1 MKHLSRWAF
10 ALIVLINLLTAAGF
24 TQSAGT
30 GAISGT
36 ITDASGAVVPDATIK
51 AIDVATG
58 EVRSVVSASNGTYL
72 VPLLNPGTY
81 RVQVNKTGFKQMLSA
96 TFPVHVTET
105 AGVNLQLEV
114 GSTSETVTV
123 TGVQKLLKTED
134 ATLGQVVDQKEME
147 SLPLVTRNYTQILGL
162 SAGVSA
168 EVFNAAEIGRG
179 GLNDG
184 ISSGGSNW
192 VDNNY
197 QMNGVEI
204 NDREASGY
212 YSGGTA
218 IPNPDSIQEFKVQ
231 TSQYDASS
239 GRNSG
244 ANVDVVTKG
253 GTNQWHG
260 SAWEYF
266 RNEDMNANTFFNN
279 ETGQPRGRL
288 RQNQFGFALGGP
300 IRKDK
305 LLFFTSYQGTRQQ
318 NGVDTNCSSSAI
330 LPLLTGD
337 RSDTGLEAAVGAG
350 TVWNGVDFL
359 GVPVALTGVSSQ
371 ALALFQYKL
380 PNGQY
385 LIPNPQIIKN
395 VTIVNPLTG
404 APSTGPAGFSSFSQ
418 PCTYNE
424 DQFITNLDWLQSQ
437 KSSFQGRFFFSNSN
451 SVETLTNA
459 GASTPVLPGSP
470 QTNPLNYRN
479 FSLSHTYIFTN
490 HLVNQAEIAF
500 HRTYATATPQPA
512 FTWSDLGV
520 TAPSFDNA
528 DPYLEVF
535 GGMIAGGGQI
545 VGFVQNTFIG
555 QDTLSWTHGRQNIRI
570 GASVDRG
577 QINDTGFTLQSEAIF
592 LDFPSLLQGPLPPSL
607 GGGPLPLTPYETAD
621 LPGLTA
627 RGWRTWTIGGF
638 VQDDIKLTSRLTV
651 NVGLRY
657 ERLGDPGDHLGR
669 NSTIDPSLL
678 NPNPPAA
685 GSLAGFVVSSN
696 YPGTPPAGVVS
707 SGNSFGIK
715 GEGQNTI
722 NPRIGFAWALPNSDR
737 AVLRGGYG
745 VYHQT
750 ITGQPFFQEIAD
762 QPFAVERITVN
773 PPGGFASPFQGD
785 PGAFPQ
791 WIPYIPTTN
800 PLQLLSPYFLDRS
813 LRPPTLQKY
822 SLTLQTQI
830 AKDLALEVGYSGG
843 RYTHLL
849 LAIDPNQAA
858 LASVANPI
866 RGETTSTLENIQLR
880 VPYEGFSSSQMT
892 QLGSFGSGWYNGLQ
906 VSLNK
911 RFSHG
916 LQFLASYT
924 WARDLTNVIGGVGGP
939 YAFTSGLL
947 YGDQTNAR
955 RDYGPDNFVRPQR
968 FVFSAVYDLPG
979 PNDRHSALGY
989 ALAGWKLSGVATIQ
1003 SGQLLTPY
1011 NGAPASNIY
1020 GVLTDFANFTPGCAL
1035 ATSGSTFTRV
1045 TNRWINAGCEAPY
1058 PAVGPI
1064 DPILGV
1070 APTGFGNGGV
1080 GVVVGPGQS
1089 DTDLSLNKL
1098 FPLSRAHEAM
1108 NLEFRTDAFNV
1119 FNHPIFSNP
1128 DVTVTDASFG
1138 QITTLASNPRIL
1150 QLSLRFSF

>member
-1 MKHLSRWAF
+1 MKQLVRCP
-10 ALIVLINLLTAAGF
+10 LTLVVLLVVLGLTAATLGQ
-24 TQSAGT
+24 TAGT
-30 GAISGT
+30 GAIAGT
-36 ITDASGAVVPDATIK
+36 ITDPSGAVIPDATVR

-58 EVRSVVSASNGTYL
+58 EVRIVVSASNGTYL

-81 RVQVNKTGFKQMLSA
+81 RVQVNKTGFKETVSSSIG
-96 TFPVHVTET
+96 VHVTET
-105 AGVNLQLEV
+105 AGVNLQLEI
-114 GSTSETVTV
+114 GSTGETVTV
-123 TGVQKLLKTED
+123 TGAQELLKTED
-134 ATLGQVVDQKEME
+134 ATLGQVVDQKELQ
-147 SLPLVTRNYTQILGL
+147 SLPLVTRNFTQILGL

-184 ISSGGSNW
+184 ISSGGSNF

-204 NDREASGY
+204 NDREGSGY

-231 TSQYDASS
+231 TSQFDASS

-253 GTNQWHG
+253 GTNNLHG
-260 SAWEYF
+260 SAWEFF
-266 RNEDMNANTFFNN
+266 RNEAMNANTFFNN
-279 ETGQPRGRL
+279 ETSQPRGRL

-300 IRKDK
+300 IKKDK

-318 NGVDTNCSSSAI
+318 NGIDTNCSSSAI
-330 LPLLTGD
+330 LPLLTSD
-337 RSDTGLEAAVGAG
+337 RSATGLEAAVGAS
-350 TVWNGVDFL
+350 TVWGGVDFL
-359 GVPVALTGVSSQ
+359 GVPVTSVSSQ
-371 ALALFQYKL
+371 SLALFQYKL
-380 PNGQY
+380 ANGQY
-385 LIPNPQIIKN
+385 LIPNPQIIKT

-404 APSTGPAGFSSFSQ
+404 VASTGPAGFSSFSQ

-424 DQFITNLDWLQSQ
+424 DQFITNLDWLHSP
-437 KSSFQGRFFFSNSN
+437 KSTFQGRFFFSNSN

-459 GASTPVLPGSP
+459 GATTPVLPGSP

-479 FSLSHTYIFTN
+479 FSLAHTYIFTS
-490 HLVNQAEIAF
+490 HLVNQAEIGF
-500 HRTYATATPQPA
+500 HRTYAKATPQPA

-555 QDTLSWTHGRQNIRI
+555 QDTLSWTHGRHSIRF

-577 QINDTGFTLQSEAIF
+577 QVNDTGFTLQSEAIF
-592 LDFPSLLQGPLPPSL
+592 LDYPSLLQGV
-607 GGGPLPLTPYETAD
+607 GLPLTPYETAD

-627 RGWRTWTIGGF
+627 RSWRTWTIAGF
-638 VQDDIKLTSRLTV
+638 VQDDVKLTKRLTV
-651 NVGLRY
+651 DLGFRY
-657 ERLGDPGDHLGR
+657 ERLGDPADVLGR
-669 NSTIDPSLL
+669 NSTIDLSLL
-678 NPNPPAA
+678 NPNPPST
-685 GSLAGFVVSSN
+685 GTLAGFVVSSN
-696 YPGTPPAGVVS
+696 YPGTPPPGVIS
-707 SGNSFGIK
+707 SGNEFGIR
-715 GEGQNTI
+715 GDGQNTFD
-722 NPRIGFAWALPNSDR
+722 PRVGFAWALPGSDR
-737 AVLRGGYG
+737 VVLRGGYG
-745 VYHQT
+745 VYRQT
-750 ITGQPFFQEIAD
+750 ITGQPFFQELTD
-762 QPFAVERITVN
+762 QPFTVERITVS
-773 PPGGFASPFQGD
+773 PAGGLASPFQGN
-785 PGAFPQ
+785 PGTFPQ
-791 WIPYIPTTN
+791 WTPYSPSTVQT
-800 PLQLLSPYFLDRS
+800 PYFLAPN

-822 SLTLQTQI
+822 SLSLQTQI

-858 LASVANPI
+858 LASPANPI
-866 RGETTSTLENIQLR
+866 RGQTDSTLENVQLR
-880 VPYEGFSSSQMT
+880 VPYEGFSSSEMN
-892 QLGSFGSGWYNGLQ
+892 QLGSFGSGWYNAMQ
-906 VSLNK
+906 VSLSK

-924 WARDLTNVIGGVGGP
+924 WSRDLTNVIGGVGGA
-939 YAFTSGLL
+939 YAFTSGIL
-947 YGDQTNAR
+947 YGDQTNAS
-955 RDYGPDNFVRPQR
+955 RDYGPDDFVRPQR

-979 PNDRHSALGY
+979 PNDRRSGLGY
-989 ALAGWKLSGVATIQ
+989 ALAGWKLSGVVTVQ

-1011 NGAPASNIY
+1011 DGSTATNIY
-1020 GVLTDFANFTPGCAL
+1020 GILTDFANFTPGCQL
-1035 ATSGSTFTRV
+1035 ATSGSTSARV
-1045 TNRWINAGCEAPY
+1045 AGSGGWINAGCIAPY
-1058 PAVGPI
+1058 PAAGPI

-1098 FPLSRAHEAM
+1098 FPLSRTREGM
-1108 NLEFRTDAFNV
+1108 NLEFRADAFNV

-1128 DVTVTDASFG
+1128 DVAISDASFG
-1138 QITTLASNPRIL
+1138 RITTLASNPRVL